1 MFKLRLRATSIR
13 LTFDP
18 DTGCRA
24 ARLNPGSAGFTLV
37 EVLVALMISA
47 IFTSLTMQALVTAAA
62 FRSKAAQF
70 DEAVSWIQ
78 EDLESVVSQANQY
91 EGDVLPY
98 SSICNTTTA
107 ANGMAA
113 SFINGGLGGPT
124 AVLGPRSLGGKSYK
138 LNRVA
143 EFASTS
149 DPFRLVELLYT
160 VTPTVGGEPIATVR
174 TEVIP
179 YAVLRCP

>member
-1 MFKLRLRATSIR
+1 MAKGTAFHIDRKIVTDSGRWT
-13 LTFDP
+13 
-18 DTGCRA
+18 
-24 ARLNPGSAGFTLV
+24 AGFTLV

-47 IFTSLTMQALVTAAA
+47 VFTSLTMQALVTAAA
-62 FRSKAAQF
+62 FRSKASQY

-78 EDLESVVSQANQY
+78 EDLEAVVSQASQY
-91 EGDVLPY
+91 ESSVLPF
-98 SSICNTTTA
+98 SSTCNATTA

-113 SFINGGLGGPT
+113 NFINNGLGGQT
-124 AVLGPRSLGGKSYK
+124 ATLGPRDLGGKSYT

-149 DPFRLVELLYT
+149 DPFRLIELLYT
-160 VTPTVGGEPIATVR
+160 VTPTAGGVPVANVR